1 MIVFITVSPTSISRT
16 YRSELREQQAQA
28 TRQRVLEAAAELF
41 AADGYARTT
50 MAKIA
55 AAAGVSAETVQGLGP
70 KAALMVAAIEDVA
83 FGVTGDQNILD
94 LDPGRALL
102 TIEDVSEAVD
112 FVVAVQ
118 TDIHERTA
126 TLYRALAAG
135 AGADPV
141 LDRYL
146 SDLTAGVGR
155 QLRRVVDVFR
165 DRGWVRTDVAYD
177 EVVETA
183 VVLAGVETF
192 LRFTHR
198 DGHSVEAFRQW
209 LRRMLRETVCAR

>member
-1 MIVFITVSPTSISRT
+1 MSPKSISRSSPRH
-16 YRSELREQQAQA
+16 YRSELREQQALA
-28 TRQRVLEAAAELF
+28 TRRRVLEAAAELF

-55 AAAGVSAETVQGLGP
+55 AAAGVSAETVQGMGP
-70 KAALMVAAIEDVA
+70 KAALMIAAVEDAA
-83 FGVTGDQNILD
+83 FGVTGDRSILD
-94 LDPGRALL
+94 MDLGRTLKG
-102 TIEDVSEAVD
+102 IDDVDAAVEYLA
-112 FVVAVQ
+112 AVQ

-126 TLYRALAAG
+126 TLAMALTAG

-141 LDRYL
+141 LDRYVT
-146 SDLTAGVGR
+146 DLTAGIGR

-165 DRGWVRTDVAYD
+165 DRGWVRTDVPYD

-198 DGHSVEAFRQW
+198 DGHSVDAFRGW
-209 LRRMLRETVCAR
+209 LRRMVRETVCAP

>member
-1 MIVFITVSPTSISRT
+1 MLDS
-16 YRSELREQQAQA
+16 
-28 TRQRVLEAAAELF
+28 AAELF

-55 AAAGVSAETVQGLGP
+55 ATAGVSAETVQGMGP
-70 KAALMVAAIEDVA
+70 KAALMIAAIEDAA
-83 FGVTGDQNILD
+83 FGETGDRNILD
-94 LDPGRALL
+94 MELGRAL
-102 TIEDVSEAVD
+102 TAIDDVDAAVEYL
-112 FVVAVQ
+112 AAGQ
-118 TDIHERTA
+118 TEIHLRTA
-126 TLYRALAAG
+126 KLALALIAG

-146 SDLTAGVGR
+146 TDLVAGIGR

-165 DRGWVRTDVAYD
+165 DRGWVRTDVPYD

-198 DGHSVEAFRQW
+198 DGHSVDAFRGW
-209 LRRMLRETVCAR
+209 LRRMLRETVCAP

>member
-1 MIVFITVSPTSISRT
+1 M
-16 YRSELREQQAQA
+16 
-28 TRQRVLEAAAELF
+28 LEAAAELF

-55 AAAGVSAETVQGLGP
+55 ASAGVSAETVQGMGP
-70 KAALMVAAIEDVA
+70 KAALMIAAIEDAA
-83 FGVTGDQNILD
+83 FGVTGDRNILD
-94 LDPGRALL
+94 MDLGRALL
-102 TIEDVSEAVD
+102 AIDDVDAAVEY
-112 FVVAVQ
+112 FVTGQTAVHQ
-118 TDIHERTA
+118 RTA

-165 DRGWVRTDVAYD
+165 DRGWARTDVPYD
-177 EVVETA
+177 DVVETV
-183 VVLAGVETF
+183 VVLASVETF

-198 DGHSVEAFRQW
+198 DGYSVEAFREW
-209 LRRMLRETVCAR
+209 LRRMVRETVCAP

>member
-1 MIVFITVSPTSISRT
+1 MLVFITVSPKSISRT

-102 TIEDVSEAVD
+102 TLEDVSEAVD

-118 TDIHERTA
+118 TEIHERTA
-126 TLYRALAAG
+126 KLSLALVAG

-146 SDLTAGVGR
+146 TDLTAGVGR

-165 DRGWVRTDVAYD
+165 DRGWVRTDVPYD

-198 DGHSVEAFRQW
+198 DGHSVDAFRGW
-209 LRRMLRETVCAR
+209 LRRMLRETVCAP

>member
-1 MIVFITVSPTSISRT
+1 MSPKSISSRGPRT
-16 YRSELREQQAQA
+16 YRSELREQQALA
-28 TRQRVLEAAAELF
+28 TRRRVLDAAAELF

-55 AAAGVSAETVQGLGP
+55 AGAGVSAETVQGMGP
-70 KAALMVAAIEDVA
+70 KAALMIAAVEDAA
-83 FGVTGDQNILD
+83 FGVTGERNILD
-94 LDPGRALL
+94 MDQGRTLL
-102 TIEDVSEAVD
+102 AIDDVDAAVEY
-112 FVVAVQ
+112 VVAVQ
-118 TDIHERTA
+118 TEVHERTA
-126 TLYRALAAG
+126 TLALALIAG

-146 SDLTAGVGR
+146 DELTAGVGR
-155 QLRRVVDVFR
+155 QLRRVVDAFR
-165 DRGWVRTDVAYD
+165 DRGWVRTDVPYD

-198 DGHSVEAFRQW
+198 DGYSVDAYREW
-209 LRRMLRETVCAR
+209 LRRMVRETVCAR

>member
-1 MIVFITVSPTSISRT
+1 MAPKSISRNSSRS
-16 YRSELREQQAQA
+16 YHSELREQQALA
-28 TRQRVLEAAAELF
+28 TRRRVLEAAAELF

-55 AAAGVSAETVQGLGP
+55 AAAGVSAETVQGMGP
-70 KAALMVAAIEDVA
+70 KAALMIAATEDAA
-83 FGVTGDQNILD
+83 FGVTGDRSILD
-94 LDPGRALL
+94 MEFGRTLQG
-102 TIEDVSEAVD
+102 IDDVDAAVEYL
-112 FVVAVQ
+112 AAGQ
-118 TDIHERTA
+118 TEIHQRTA
-126 TLYRALAAG
+126 KLALALIAG

-146 SDLTAGVGR
+146 SELTAGIGR

-165 DRGWVRTDVAYD
+165 DRGWVRTDIPYD

-198 DGHSVEAFRQW
+198 DGHSVDAFRGW
-209 LRRMLRETVCAR
+209 LRRMLRETVCAP